1 MNLLESSFYGDNI
14 RWFIARVI
22 DNKDPD
28 KLGRVQVHIRGI
40 HSSKQEEVPQ
50 SSLPWA
56 STVLPT
62 TEGGTSGIGKI
73 PQLLPGAL
81 VFGIFLDGR
90 TSQLPLVIGHLNQ
103 IENPTLQQ
111 KRRAALNQ
119 TAPNINQGAN
129 SGVDGSVVRN
139 SVKNLDVNNPTSYS
153 DVFDPRNQT
162 EATTGQKRLASMIF
176 FVDNGYTPAQ
186 AAGIVGNLEAES
198 GFNTTIVSS
207 VSGESSQ
214 GLAQWNPAGGRLQE
228 LKLFASRNNY
238 DWRNFSVQLQYIIYE
253 LNNYAYFGKS
263 RLVKCTKFTGG
274 KDDKNSTWIF
284 MKYYERPQITAKEIT
299 KREGF
304 AKTAYDQYNNNISA
318 GAG

>member
-1 MNLLESSFYGDNI
+1 MNLLEKSFYGDSF
-14 RWFIARVI
+14 RWFVGRVI

-28 KLGRVQVHIRGI
+28 KLGRVQVHINGI
-40 HSSKQEEVPQ
+40 HSNSQEDIKQ
-50 SSLPWA
+50 SHLPWA

-81 VFGIFLDGR
+81 VFGIFMDGK

-103 IENPTLQQ
+103 LENPTLQQ

-119 TAPNINQGAN
+119 SAPNIEKGAN
-129 SGVDGSVVRN
+129 SGIDGSVVRN
-139 SVKNLDVNNPTSYS
+139 SIKNLDVNNPNSFA
-153 DVFDPRNQT
+153 DAFDPRNQT
-162 EATTGQKRLASMIF
+162 VATKSQKRLASMIF

-186 AAGIVGNLEAES
+186 AAGICGNLEAES
-198 GFNTTIVSS
+198 GFETTIVSS
-207 VSGESSQ
+207 VPGEQSQ
-214 GLAQWNPAGGRLQE
+214 GIAQWNPAGGRLQG
-228 LKLFASRNNY
+228 LKLFASDNNY

-253 LNNYAYFGKS
+253 LNNYSYFGKS
-263 RLVKCTKFTGG
+263 RLKKCTKFTGG
-274 KDDKNSTWIF
+274 KDEKSSTWIF
-284 MKYYERPQITAKEIT
+284 MKYYERPRVTSDEIT

-304 AKTAYDQYNNNISA
+304 AKTAYDQYTYNISA